1 MKLNQSEQAVLS
13 LIARDRYF
21 TTDPGQRQRLNNAAY
36 SLVKKGV
43 CEVTHRRT
51 VWEEHRRSVG
61 GGYIETSRVP
71 YGTIRIAPVAQYSKA
86 VGQLG
91 QLLHGNR

>member
-43 CEVTHRRT
+43 CEVTHRST
-51 VWEEHRRSVG
+51 VWE
-61 GGYIETSRVP
+61 
-71 YGTIRIAPVAQYSKA
+71 
-86 VGQLG
+86 
-91 QLLHGNR
+91 